1 MKFDSNTHYYEHILR
16 KQVISISHINSLTKM
31 QFTEFNGGT
40 FSDIG
45 STMGTE
51 HQPTGKQSLFVN
63 LNGIRILITRRM
75 FCRHKLLI
83 KSLCTVATKMLLT
96 NSKFVN
102 IELLVNA
109 FLYPY
114 YLYDMIFLYLSRR
127 YKHCILFLV

>member
-1 MKFDSNTHYYEHILR
+1 MKFDSNTHHYEHILR

-31 QFTEFNGGT
+31 QFTEFNGT
-40 FSDIG
+40 FRDIG

-51 HQPTGKQSLFVN
+51 HQPTRKLSLFVS

-83 KSLCTVATKMLLT
+83 KSLCTVATEMLLT
-96 NSKFVN
+96 NSKFIN
-102 IELLVNA
+102 IELLVND

-114 YLYDMIFLYLSRR
+114 YLYDIFFIPLQ
-127 YKHCILFLV
+127 KIQT